1 MRCLRYIPKLIFV
14 IFLFIVMNAQEQFGQ
29 IGAYAGHSN
38 TLLLDEYVSKNS
50 YRGSSFLYGFRWQD
64 INEKRNLGVILN
76 YHENDPIEFSFSRA
90 EFKDFS
96 FHYFYLYH
104 QKDFNLF
111 DNAVGW
117 SIGPEIETYFH
128 HRSQQDAISKTS
140 IVIYVATDIAARF
153 QYAYSDE
160 IQFINYTSLTIFAYI
175 VKNNKANAI
184 GTQEAP
190 VGFLFLPE
198 LTRYRWNISANYI
211 YADWLV
217 ISFGYELNYKKIN
230 RWDPFRMLQDRF
242 LIGLDYRF

>member
-1 MRCLRYIPKLIFV
+1 
-14 IFLFIVMNAQEQFGQ
+14 MNAQEQFGQ

-38 TLLLDEYVSKNS
+38 TILLDEYVSKNS

-64 INEKRNLGVILN
+64 INERRNLGVILD
-76 YHENDPIEFSFSRA
+76 YHENDPIQYSFSRA

-96 FHYFYLYH
+96 FHYFYLYRL
-104 QKDFNLF
+104 KDFYLF

-128 HRSQQDAISKTS
+128 NRSQKDAISTTTQ
-140 IVIYVATDIAARF
+140 VAYVATNIAARF

-160 IQFINYTSLTIFAYI
+160 IQFINNFALSLTAFVLNSEA
-175 VKNNKANAI
+175 VNKDSSS
-184 GTQEAP
+184 EEP
-190 VGFLFLPE
+190 SRFLFLPE
-198 LTRYRWNISANYI
+198 LTHYRWNISANYI

-217 ISFGYELNYKKIN
+217 ISFGYESNYKKIN